1 MYHITGIH
9 NAVSVNPEY
18 TRGPECDGEMNVASP
33 YDVTVPQTIPG
44 GAPNADA
51 IVDFSACRVG
61 GTFCGPWDAPLLPLC
76 PGT

>member
-1 MYHITGIH
+1 MYHITGIQ
-9 NAVSVNPEY
+9 NVVSVEPGY
-18 TRGPECDGEMNVASP
+18 VRGPECDGEINVATP
-33 YDVTVPQTIPG
+33 YDVTVPQIISG

-61 GTFCGPWDAPLLPLC
+61 GTFCGPYNAPLLPLC